1 MNQEA
6 DIQVLLTDI
15 HLSHILHRCIYSEK
29 KMEIPGHIHIPL
41 QFHNTNVLLPL
52 LHCQS

>member
-15 HLSHILHRCIYSEK
+15 RLSHILRHCIYSEK
-29 KMEIPGHIHIPL
+29 KMEIPGHTHILL

-52 LHCQS
+52 LRCQS